1 MIRISDNG
9 DLQPLPFDNDP
20 EMVKWAEYGIAQLK
34 AQIKAQ
40 NAARAEYEQAE
51 RDYHFHNPTLDGQ
64 S

>member
-9 DLQPLPFDNDP
+9 DLEPLPFDNDP
-20 EMVKWAEYGIAQLK
+20 EMVKWARYGVDQL
-34 AQIKAQ
+34 KAQ

-51 RDYHFHNPTLDGQ
+51 RDYHFHNRKLDGQ